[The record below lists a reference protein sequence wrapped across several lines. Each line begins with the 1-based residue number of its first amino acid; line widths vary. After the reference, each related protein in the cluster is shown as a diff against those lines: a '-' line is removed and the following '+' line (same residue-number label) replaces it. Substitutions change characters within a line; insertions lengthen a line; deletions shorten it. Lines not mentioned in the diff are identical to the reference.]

1 MGILNGYVSD
11 WVLWLI
17 LLVIFL
23 VIEIATLGLT
33 TIWFA
38 GGALVA
44 CIASLCNL
52 SMPIQIALFVIISVV
67 LLIFTRPVATRYFNR
82 NRVRTNADSLIG
94 QTGVV
99 LEQIDNINGRGTI
112 RINGQE
118 WTARSAD
125 DSLTIEKGQQVEI
138 LEIRGVKLIVKQKM
152 EG

>member
-1 MGILNGYVSD
+1 M
-11 WVLWLI
+11 WLI

-44 CIASLCNL
+44 CIASLFQL
-52 SMPIQIALFVIISVV
+52 PMPVQIALFVIISVV
-67 LLIFTRPVATRYFNR
+67 LLIFTRPIAARYFNR
-82 NRVRTNADSLIG
+82 DRVRTNADSLIG
-94 QTGVV
+94 QTGIV
-99 LEQIDNINGRGTI
+99 LEQIDNIGGHGTI

-125 DSLTIEKGQQVEI
+125 DTLVIEKEQQVEV
-138 LEIRGVKLIVKQKM
+138 LEIQGVKLIVKQKM
-152 EG
+152 EV

>member
-1 MGILNGYVSD
+1 MEIFNVYVSD

-44 CIASLCNL
+44 CIASLCQL
-52 SMPIQIALFVIISVV
+52 SLPVQSVLFVIVSVV
-67 LLIFTRPVATRYFNR
+67 LLIFTRPVATRFFNR
-82 NRVRTNADSLIG
+82 DRVRTNADSLIG
-94 QTGVV
+94 QNGIVT
-99 LEQIDNINGRGTI
+99 EQIDNIVGHGI
-112 RINGQE
+112 VCVNGQE